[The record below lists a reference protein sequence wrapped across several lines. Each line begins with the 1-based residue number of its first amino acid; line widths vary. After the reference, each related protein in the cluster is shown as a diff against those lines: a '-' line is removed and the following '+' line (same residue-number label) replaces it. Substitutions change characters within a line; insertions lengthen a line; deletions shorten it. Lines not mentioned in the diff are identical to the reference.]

1 MNTFS
6 FYKVRKAKSFL
17 ERNSEEPGETIPS
30 SFHYQLDSLEDCPGQ
45 SDPWVCLQESA
56 VIVN

>member
-17 ERNSEEPGETIPS
+17 ERDSEEPGETIPS
-30 SFHYQLDSLEDCPGQ
+30 SFTTTLIQLEDCLGIIRPGGM
-45 SDPWVCLQESA
+45 SVGECCDC
-56 VIVN
+56 